1 MAHFPRLTRITA
13 DAPGRA
19 FAPVKAV
26 LASICTLLFLAAAPR
41 AFGQAQKQDSLAA
54 TGTGD
59 SLPASGAKTLKS
71 VIVAGKKPL
80 IEHRPGMTIIN
91 VESSITAAGS
101 SVFEILA
108 RSPGVS
114 TDQND
119 NISLK
124 GRQGVIIMI
133 DGKLSPLSG
142 TDLANQLRAMPA
154 NTIEKIELITNP
166 GAKYEAAG
174 SAGIINIRTKKNQL
188 SGFNGTLNLSAGQG
202 LYSKMSEGITL
213 NYRHGALNIFG
224 SYNYS
229 YRKGFVNPLLY
240 RRFFSGDTA
249 VGAYRQRDNII
260 FPFHTQVARL
270 GMDYNLSPHT
280 VIGWVANGLKNS
292 YTLKGDNSSDVL
304 DPADRQVSTFR
315 TTNRSDERWY
325 NYALNASLRHHFD
338 TSGTELD
345 VDLDY
350 ARYWNNTVQD
360 FTTNYFKPDGS
371 PLSPSYILS
380 GSLPGRL
387 RIESLKAAY
396 TRPLGHGVKIEMGF
410 KTSYV
415 HSDNDI
421 AFFDESG
428 GSPVLDTSKSN
439 HFIYKENIQ
448 AAYFTWTLDHKKWNY
463 ELGVRAE
470 QTRVRGDQLTTAEAF
485 DSSYLQ
491 LFPHL
496 TVKYTLSDKHEFS
509 FAAGRRIDRPT
520 YKQLNPFKFYIDPTT
535 YTAGNPYLRPQETYN
550 FELSHTFRQKLTTT
564 VSYSVTRDNITEVL
578 YPLESNGHVTVQ
590 GNKNLDKV
598 RYYTLSFS
606 LPLQVTRWWNT
617 STDLSLYYGHYKG
630 SLANTDLDKG
640 NLTWNLNS
648 NNSLTMGKIWKGELN
663 GFYRAGEVYGF
674 YYIRPQWQVTAGV
687 QRTIL
692 KNKGTIKLNV
702 SDIFFSNYVRGT
714 TTFTDYFESFTTRR
728 ETRIATI
735 SFSYR
740 FGSRTIGAAPK
751 RSGGAEQE
759 KSRAA
764 TSNG

>member
-1 MAHFPRLTRITA
+1 MAHSTRLI
-13 DAPGRA
+13 
-19 FAPVKAV
+19 
-26 LASICTLLFLAAAPR
+26 ICFLLFTVAAKQ
-41 AFGQAQKQDSLAA
+41 AFSQVHKDDSVRV
-54 TGTGD
+54 D
-59 SLPASGAKTLKS
+59 SAKTLKS

-80 IEHRPGMTIIN
+80 IEHRPGMTIVN

-101 SVFEILA
+101 SVFEIIA
-108 RSPGVS
+108 RSPGVA

-124 GRQGVIIMI
+124 GRQGVIVMI
-133 DGKLSPLSG
+133 DGKASQLSG
-142 TDLANQLRAMPA
+142 ADLANQLRAMPA

-188 SGFNGTLNLSAGQG
+188 SGLNGTLNLSAGQG
-202 LYSKMSEGITL
+202 KYSKMSEGVTL

-240 RRFFSGDTA
+240 RRFFKGDTA
-249 VGAYRQRDNII
+249 QGAYRQRDNII
-260 FPFHTQVARL
+260 FPFHTQVAKL
-270 GMDYNLSPHT
+270 GMDYNLSHNT
-280 VIGWVANGLKNS
+280 VIGWVANGFKNR
-292 YTLKGDNSSDVL
+292 YTLKGDNYSDVL
-304 DPADRQVSTFR
+304 DSADNQVSTFR
-315 TTNRSDERWY
+315 TTNTSEEHWY
-325 NYALNASLRHHFD
+325 NYSLNGNLRHHFD
-338 TSGTELD
+338 TAGTELD
-345 VDLDY
+345 IDLDY
-350 ARYWNNTVQD
+350 ASYWNKTGQT
-360 FTTNYFKPDGS
+360 FTTDYFKPDGS
-371 PLSPSYILS
+371 SLSPSYILY
-380 GSLPGRL
+380 GSLPGHL
-387 RIESLKAAY
+387 HIESLKADY
-396 TRPLGHGVKIEMGF
+396 TLPLKNGVKIEAGF

-428 GSPVLDTSKSN
+428 SSPVFDSSKSN

-448 AAYFTWTLDHKKWNY
+448 AVYFTWSREVKKWSY
-463 ELGVRAE
+463 ELGLRAE
-470 QTRVRGDQLTTAEAF
+470 QTRVRGEQLTTSESF

-496 TVKYTLSDKHEFS
+496 TAKYTLSDKHEFS
-509 FAAGRRIDRPT
+509 FSAGRRIDRPT

-550 FELSHTFRQKLTTT
+550 FEFSHTFRQKLTTT
-564 VSYSVTRDNITEVL
+564 ISYSVTSDNITEVL

-590 GNKNLDKV
+590 GNTNLDKV
-598 RYYTLSFS
+598 RYYTFS
-606 LPLQVTRWWNT
+606 LSLPMQVTKWWNT
-617 STDLSLYYGHYKG
+617 STDLSFYYGHYRG

-640 NLTWNLNS
+640 SLTYNLNS
-648 NNSLTMGKIWKGELN
+648 TNSLTLGKIYKAELSF
-663 GFYRAGEVYGF
+663 FYRAGEVYGF
-674 YYIRPQWQVTAGV
+674 YFIKPQWQVTAGL
-687 QRTIL
+687 QRSIL

-702 SDIFFSNYVRGT
+702 TDIFFSNYVRGT

-728 ETRIATI
+728 ETRIATLT
-735 SFSYR
+735 FSYR
-740 FGSRTIGAAPK
+740 FGSRAIGAAPK